1 MSRHSTLS
9 AILCALLSASATLLH
24 SQEVR
29 TARVEFP
36 RGQSGTTVNG
46 TITGYEVFDYL
57 LRAKGG
63 QQMTAEL
70 KTDHGA
76 TSFNIFAPGTKPG
89 EDTAMYIGE
98 TSGNRFE
105 GALPADGEYRI
116 RVGMMRSA
124 ARRNETAGYSLAI
137 AIGRSAAA
145 ASAARSG
152 GYDLGRTKG
161 YQDGAGGLSRTPD
174 RHAAEYSEADRAD
187 FFRGY
192 EDGYNQ
198 GIKPGARPP
207 ASFGQPLTA
216 VNGQGTV
223 TIMEGD
229 RTVAVCRTA
238 SPNIEQT
245 RFISEQ
251 QQIVVKSRGNHGPA
265 TVQLFDSRKGTEL
278 GKVMAYAIQDGQPPW
293 AQGMGD

>member
-1 MSRHSTLS
+1 MNVRSNVIIAALF
-9 AILCALLSASATLLH
+9 AALALCAAPGH
-24 SQEVR
+24 SQEIR

-36 RGQSGTTVNG
+36 KGQSGTTVNG
-46 TITGYEVFDYL
+46 TITGYEVFDYF

-63 QQMTAEL
+63 QQMTVEM
-70 KTDHGA
+70 KTKHGA
-76 TSFNIFAPGTKPG
+76 TSFNIFAPGAEPG
-89 EDTAMYIGE
+89 QAEAMFIGE
-98 TSGNRFE
+98 TGGGRFE
-105 GALPADGEYRI
+105 GTLPADGEYRI

-137 AIGRSAAA
+137 AIGGSSQPAAPSA
-145 ASAARSG
+145 
-152 GYDLGRTKG
+152 GYELGRTKG
-161 YQDGAGGLSRTPD
+161 YQDGLSGLSRTPD
-174 RHAAEYSEADRAD
+174 RHAAEFPVADRAD
-187 FFRGY
+187 FLRGY

-198 GIKPGARPP
+198 GIKPGAKPP

-216 VNGQGTV
+216 VNGQGSV

-229 RTVAVCRTA
+229 RTVTVCRTA

-245 RFISEQ
+245 RFINEQ

-265 TVQLFDSRKGTEL
+265 TVQLFDARKGTEQ